1 MIGSAGVVGVFGVPV
16 RRAPRFVRCLLRAG
30 YVAFGGGIGCCTEG
44 GVEVGVQPAVYLVTL
59 LSLEGA
65 AGFVVERRGL
75 I

>member
-1 MIGSAGVVGVFGVPV
+1 MIGFAGVVGVFGVRGAV
-16 RRAPRFVRCLLRAG
+16 
-30 YVAFGGGIGCCTEG
+30 FGGGIGCCGEG

-59 LSLEGA
+59 LNLEGA

>member
-1 MIGSAGVVGVFGVPV
+1 
-16 RRAPRFVRCLLRAG
+16 LLRAG
-30 YVAFGGGIGCCTEG
+30 YVAFRGGIGCGGEG
-44 GVEVGVQPAVYLVTL
+44 GVEVGVQPTVYLVTL